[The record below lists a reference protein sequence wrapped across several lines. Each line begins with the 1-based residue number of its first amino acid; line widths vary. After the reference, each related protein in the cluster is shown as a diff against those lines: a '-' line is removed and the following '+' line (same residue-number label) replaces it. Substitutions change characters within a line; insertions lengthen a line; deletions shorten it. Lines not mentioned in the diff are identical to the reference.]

1 VRDQDRL
8 PDDSFQG
15 FSDAFTGL
23 LVAGQPVR
31 ARYCGV
37 CQLWFGSAKDQFMD
51 PVRARQKHCRD
62 DPGHVSRA
70 AHAQQLQRKQL
81 SRAKTKATGRAE
93 DSWENASERFRSEST
108 SQWDDAASEATSNT
122 AEREHAERLQQN
134 RPRTAQRAA
143 IGADVATMSADDIA
157 EERRVLMGPP
167 PARTEAAAV
176 KRSYKE
182 AVGDVGVIL
191 PDCCGAISCHG
202 LGPECIGRVWEADP
216 VTGKAPPS
224 FLAHVKEFHRFDFD
238 TRYSVGASATE
249 IGALGR

>member
-1 VRDQDRL
+1 MAVAEEDLSLLPVAVVDPKFVRAYENPRFVPAKGGAPVLAQVAPGGDIATVRDQDRL

-37 CQLWFGSAKDQFMD
+37 CQLWFGSARDQFMD

-134 RPRTAQRAA
+134 RPRTAH
-143 IGADVATMSADDIA
+143 
-157 EERRVLMGPP
+157 RR
-167 PARTEAAAV
+167 
-176 KRSYKE
+176 
-182 AVGDVGVIL
+182 
-191 PDCCGAISCHG
+191 
-202 LGPECIGRVWEADP
+202 
-216 VTGKAPPS
+216 
-224 FLAHVKEFHRFDFD
+224 
-238 TRYSVGASATE
+238 
-249 IGALGR
+249 